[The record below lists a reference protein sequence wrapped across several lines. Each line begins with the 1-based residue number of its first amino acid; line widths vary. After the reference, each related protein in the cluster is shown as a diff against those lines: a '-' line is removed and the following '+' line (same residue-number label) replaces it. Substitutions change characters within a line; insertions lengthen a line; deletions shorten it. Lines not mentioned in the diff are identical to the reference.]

1 MMKKLMNPLLWMA
14 LAFLLPG
21 SYPKEQKTE
30 VNPGDNIIF
39 STQRPAS
46 PNKLP
51 YIEWTFNGNTIV
63 TYSGGTEYRED
74 GYVDRIELDYY
85 TGNLKLKDVR
95 STDSGN
101 YNFQFEM
108 SKKVLKQE
116 SVRQPRLESEEN
128 IFAVKVIKCA
138 TVACLVFSVI
148 FLLCAPMSET
158 YGSAR

>member
-1 MMKKLMNPLLWMA
+1 MKKLMNPLLWTA

-21 SYPKEQKTE
+21 AYPNKERKTE

-39 STQRPAS
+39 STQRAAS
-46 PNKLP
+46 PSKLP

-63 TYSGGTEYRED
+63 TYSDGIETRED
-74 GYVDRIELDYY
+74 DYIDRIELDHH

-108 SKKVLKQE
+108 SKRVLQQE
-116 SVRQPRLESEEN
+116 SRSKPKLEEN
-128 IFAVKVIKCA
+128 VLAVKVVKCA

-148 FLLCAPMSET
+148 FLMCAPMRAET
-158 YGSAR
+158 HRSAR